1 MISDI
6 EKLHI
11 KFCKRILGVHSK
23 YTNLA
28 AIAELGRY
36 PMIIQL
42 STLAIK
48 YWLRINSPM
57 YENQFVGKA
66 ACVCIQSRCPIA
78 KFNDFLLEMCNF
90 NSLKNTT
97 IWKESDINN
106 VVKGIKNELCE
117 RFNIMWKVQI
127 QQLCKLQVFKL
138 VKPSIEFESYLS
150 QVKIVK
156 HRQAVTRFR
165 ISAHKL
171 PIETGRYANIEHDLR
186 LCPICNSNEIGDE
199 YHYFSHCSNKR
210 LEKLRE
216 NFLNELVDFNC
227 KFSSLGTNNIF
238 LYCVSMNDKNIINST
253 AKYIYEIMNTFW
265 DLACI

>member
-1 MISDI
+1 LLQCVDEYVYLGITFHYSGRFKVAQKMLYSNALGAYDSIFKNFSNLDSVPVKVLLKLFSALVSPILLYCSEVWGVHLLGSLTNIEMFKKKFFSMISDI

-23 YTNLA
+23 STNLA

-36 PMIIQL
+36 PMIIQV

-66 ACVCIQSRCPIA
+66 ARVCIQSRCPIA

-127 QQLCKLQVFKL
+127 QQLSYSFTSFQTCK
-138 VKPSIEFESYLS
+138 
-150 QVKIVK
+150 
-156 HRQAVTRFR
+156 T
-165 ISAHKL
+165 
-171 PIETGRYANIEHDLR
+171 
-186 LCPICNSNEIGDE
+186 
-199 YHYFSHCSNKR
+199 
-210 LEKLRE
+210 
-216 NFLNELVDFNC
+216 
-227 KFSSLGTNNIF
+227 
-238 LYCVSMNDKNIINST
+238 
-253 AKYIYEIMNTFW
+253 
-265 DLACI
+265 